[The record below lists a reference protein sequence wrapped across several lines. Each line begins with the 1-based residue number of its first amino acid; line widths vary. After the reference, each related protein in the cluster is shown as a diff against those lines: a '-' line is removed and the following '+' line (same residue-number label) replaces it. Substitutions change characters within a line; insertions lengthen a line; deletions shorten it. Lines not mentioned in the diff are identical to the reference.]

1 MRAQLEAHLM
11 DVNRTADYTYDRE
24 KMKDAIDLVV
34 ITDSEAILGI
44 GGMSCLL
51 PLGWQRWIGGYKPNG
66 PACSWGF
73 CRMTEAAARQTLTT
87 QTRVWAVSP
96 SPPPNPPCTRSAPV

>member
-1 MRAQLEAHLM
+1 MQSFPNQDGMRAQLEAHLM

-44 GGMSCLL
+44 GGASL
-51 PLGWQRWIGGYKPNG
+51 
-66 PACSWGF
+66 
-73 CRMTEAAARQTLTT
+73 
-87 QTRVWAVSP
+87 SP
-96 SPPPNPPCTRSAPV
+96 RSQHDDS